1 MIIVYLIKELMYQQ
15 NKTITDMVSESGLP
29 YEIIENIIIQGVA
42 PTPKE
47 AEKIFRCLGFTLDE
61 VLCLY

>member
-1 MIIVYLIKELMYQQ
+1 MYQQ
-15 NKTITDMVSESGLP
+15 NKTITDMVSESGLS